1 MKISEYEEG
10 FQRPVP
16 SWRQILTVNQKLNRT
31 PLSKRRYVLVAAL
44 IALMTLTM
52 EIASHRAALT
62 ATPAAGLR
70 LSGLLTC
77 CRPISSVSST
87 LFETA
92 GQVQVV
98 GHARPCAQKNRSPR
112 LTIEGGRA
120 WLPEQIFLRHD
131 MAQLMRETGRRLAE
145 AYLKD
150 TPLIMGR

>member
-10 FQRPVP
+10 FQRHVP
-16 SWRQILTVNQKLNRT
+16 SWRQILMVNQKLNRT

-44 IALMTLTM
+44 IALMTVTM

-92 GQVQVV
+92 G
-98 GHARPCAQKNRSPR
+98 GRPCETVRSKEP
-112 LTIEGGRA
+112 
-120 WLPEQIFLRHD
+120 
-131 MAQLMRETGRRLAE
+131 LAE
-145 AYLKD
+145 AD
-150 TPLIMGR
+150 H